1 MPKMSYGQ
9 HLIEQSVDQAN
20 ARSGKGNQEAEAKER
35 KKMVEN
41 SRKSNFAI
49 GELNKMND
57 KDYACDTS
65 SKAAYRYD
73 GGMIHSLNAKS
84 NLMDF
89 KVANF
94 KLGS

>member
-9 HLIEQSVDQAN
+9 HLIEQSVDQMN
-20 ARSGKGNQEAEAKER
+20 AMSGKGKIEAEAKER

-49 GELNKMND
+49 GELNKMNN

-73 GGMIHSLNAKS
+73 G
-84 NLMDF
+84 
-89 KVANF
+89 
-94 KLGS
+94 